1 MADRAGKHS
10 DRAKGDTGP
19 EPAGHD
25 AGPEA
30 TVAERV
36 RRAEGGLSPAERKL
50 ARALTANCPAAG

>member
-1 MADRAGKHS
+1 M
-10 DRAKGDTGP
+10 GP

-36 RRAEGGLSPAERKL
+36 RRAEGGLSPAERKI